1 MNFTEIMNTCN
12 KVKSISST
20 NEKKEFLASITDE
33 DFKNFLKWE
42 FDSSIISGLSEKK
55 INKML
60 ADDMFDDCGWTTCD
74 VKTIFDVFRY
84 LEFHKT
90 GTDNDIRT
98 IQWYRKQICKNDEE
112 VEFFNNVVTKN
123 VIIGCDVKLINSV
136 WEGLIPTFSVGLCD
150 KYYGNEK
157 IIDGTV
163 DYLIDTKT
171 DGCRCV
177 AIKENGSVRLTSRGG
192 KPWLGMIE
200 IEKAIKD
207 LPQDNIVFDSEI
219 TVKNP
224 QNYPSLEVYDRTI
237 KIVTTKSE
245 EKVGLQLNCFD
256 YMTLEEWNNQE
267 SKLPCIERKA
277 QLEKIIEGN
286 EFLVYVENLYVGKD
300 PNVIEELMNT
310 IVEDNDMEGLVVK
323 VASSPYQWKRT
334 KNWLKV
340 KKMQRSDSNGT
351 EVDAT
356 IVGYYEGKNKNKGK
370 LGGLICIMEH
380 PTYGHIEFK
389 CGGGFSDYMREYLF
403 SLGDKLIGR
412 TISIQYFES
421 SKNSKTNVQ
430 SLRFPVFLE
439 LKEEGQEPNN

>member
-1 MNFTEIMNTCN
+1 MNFTQIMETCN
-12 KVKSISST
+12 KIKSISST
-20 NEKKEFLASITDE
+20 NEKKAFLQSITDE

-42 FDSSIISGLSEKK
+42 FDSSIVSGLSDKK
-55 INKML
+55 LNKTL
-60 ADDMFDDCGWTTCD
+60 ELEYPCFSNEPPS
-74 VKTIFDVFRY
+74 TIFDVFKY
-84 LEFHKT
+84 LENHKT
-90 GTDNDIRT
+90 GTDNDVRT
-98 IQWYRKQICKNDEE
+98 IQLLRNQICKNDEE
-112 VEFFNNVVTKN
+112 IEFFNRVVSKDLP
-123 VIIGCDVKLINSV
+123 IGCDVKILNSV
-136 WEGLIPTFSVGLCD
+136 WNGLIPTFNVGLCD

-157 IIDGTV
+157 VIDGTV

-267 SKLPCIERKA
+267 SKFPCIERKA

-286 EFLVYVENLYVGKD
+286 EFLVYVENLYVGRD

-340 KKMQRSDSNGT
+340 KKMLRSDADGK

-370 LGGLICIMEH
+370 LGGLYCTMEH
-380 PTYGHIEFK
+380 PTYGHLEFK

-412 TISIQYFES
+412 TISVQYFEA

-430 SLRFPVFLE
+430 SVRFPVFLE
-439 LKEEGQEPNN
+439 LKEEGQESNN

>member
-1 MNFTEIMNTCN
+1 MTFTQIMETCN
-12 KVKSISST
+12 KIKSISST
-20 NEKKEFLASITDE
+20 NEKKAFLQSITDE

-42 FDSSIISGLSEKK
+42 FDSSIVSGLSDKK
-55 INKML
+55 LNKVL
-60 ADDMFDDCGWTTCD
+60 EEDMFGGDWTTCD
-74 VKTIFDVFRY
+74 CKTIFDVFRY

-90 GTDNDIRT
+90 GTDEDIRT
-98 IQWYRKQICKNDEE
+98 IQWYRNQICGSDEE
-112 VEFFNNVVTKN
+112 KEFFNRVVSKN
-123 VIIGCDVKLINSV
+123 LPLGCDVKVINSV
-136 WEGLIPTFSVGLCD
+136 WNGLIPTFSVGLCD

-157 IIDGTV
+157 LIDGTV
-163 DYLIDTKT
+163 EYIIDSKQ

-192 KPWLGMIE
+192 KPWLGMVE

-219 TVKNP
+219 TIKNP

-267 SKLPCIERKA
+267 SKFPCIERKA

-340 KKMQRSDSNGT
+340 KKMLRSDADGK

-370 LGGLICIMEH
+370 LGGLYCTMEH
-380 PTYGHIEFK
+380 PIYGHLEFK
-389 CGGGFSDYMREYLF
+389 CGGGFSDYMREYLS

-412 TISIQYFES
+412 TISVQYFEA

-430 SLRFPVFLE
+430 SVRFPVFLE
-439 LKEEGQEPNN
+439 LKEEGQTPNN

>member
-1 MNFTEIMNTCN
+1 MNFTEIMDTCN

-33 DFKNFLKWE
+33 DFKKFLKWE
-42 FDSSIISGLSEKK
+42 FDSSIITGISDKK
-55 INKML
+55 INKI
-60 ADDMFDDCGWTTCD
+60 FDDDVFSDWATCD
-74 VKTIFDVFRY
+74 VKEIFDVFRY
-84 LEFHKT
+84 LENHKT
-90 GTDNDIRT
+90 GTDEDIRT
-98 IQWYRKQICKNDEE
+98 IQWYRNHLCENDEE
-112 VEFFNNVVTKN
+112 KEFFNRVVSKDLP
-123 VIIGCDVKLINSV
+123 IGCDVKILNSV
-136 WEGLIPTFSVGLCD
+136 WNGLIPTFNVGLCD

-219 TVKNP
+219 TIKNP

-237 KIVTTKSE
+237 KIVTTKLE

-267 SKLPCIERKA
+267 SKFPCIERKA

-323 VASSPYQWKRT
+323 VANSPYQWKRT

-340 KKMQRSDSNGT
+340 KKMLRSDADGK

-370 LGGLICIMEH
+370 LGGLYCTMEH
-380 PTYGHIEFK
+380 PTYGHLEFK

-412 TISIQYFES
+412 TISVQYFEA

-430 SLRFPVFLE
+430 SVRFPVFLE